1 MNEEEKKAI
10 EDIKYLIE
18 DFKRHREKTLDKEFD
33 DKQID
38 MFITILNLI
47 EKQQQEL
54 QLKDKVI
61 EEMAEMLVKVPDN
74 ADNPT
79 AAVVI
84 EMINRNLE
92 IKKRQVIQYVINKVK
107 GE

>member
-1 MNEEEKKAI
+1 MTEEEKKAI

-47 EKQQQEL
+47 EKQQKEIQN
-54 QLKDKVI
+54 LKRDLKNVLNQTLGAFEHNWCI
-61 EEMAEMLVKVPDN
+61 DWNFTEIREKYNIGSEDN
-74 ADNPT
+74 
-79 AAVVI
+79 
-84 EMINRNLE
+84 E
-92 IKKRQVIQYVINKVK
+92 
-107 GE
+107 